1 MKILGIDPGS
11 RCAGFGIISIQEGTY
26 RYLASGTIKTVVG
39 TTLAKRI
46 ESLAFSIQEIIE
58 HYQPDEVAM
67 EEVFINVNAAASLM
81 LGQARGALMAAVV
94 LKKLPIYEYSAL
106 QVKKAVVGKGK
117 ARKEQVQLMVKQL
130 LILSQA
136 PSVDAA
142 DALATALTHIFQCHN
157 SIISIA
163 RKGRQA

>member
-1 MKILGIDPGS
+1 
-11 RCAGFGIISIQEGTY
+11 
-26 RYLASGTIKTVVG
+26 
-39 TTLAKRI
+39 
-46 ESLAFSIQEIIE
+46 
-58 HYQPDEVAM
+58 M

-142 DALATALTHIFQCHN
+142 DALATALAHIFQCHN

-163 RKGRQA
+163 RKGYQA

>member
-11 RCAGFGIISIQEGTY
+11 RCAGFGIISIQGGGY
-26 RYLASGTIKTVVG
+26 RYFASGTIKTVVG

-81 LGQARGALMAAVV
+81 LGQARGALMAAVA

-136 PSVDAA
+136 PSGDAA

>member
-11 RCAGFGIISIQEGTY
+11 RCAGFGIIGIQEGGY

-81 LGQARGALMAAVV
+81 LGQARGALMAAVA

-136 PSVDAA
+136 PSGDAA